1 MFSVGK
7 QVAQKYKVKYIET
20 SPGEST
26 LWIIKKV
33 WVYNGY
39 NGIYNQSNLI

>member
-7 QVAQKYKVKYIET
+7 QVAQKHKVKYIET

-26 LWIIKKV
+26 FWIIKEIRM
-33 WVYNGY
+33 YNGY